1 MTCIISGLGSL
12 KHPLRLET
20 VLNNQWIEPG
30 STIWLRGG
38 IYDTAQY
45 NPLFMGTAEA
55 PITIR
60 SYPGET
66 AIIEGGIEDN
76 SENVIWRDLFF
87 RYYDWSSR
95 LSASEDR
102 PPPDIYYPQI
112 EFNGE
117 NTSVINCIF
126 DNVYH
131 VGWWRFCS
139 PGIYYGNIS
148 LAPGYVTPTSAHGP
162 GIYAQNV
169 GTLRYIKHNVFCYS
183 ARLNVHIYSG
193 TDALSN
199 MVTVENT
206 MWGHRDLGDP
216 EQRCESNEPSDNLQL
231 IGNCAYHETTTGLSI
246 GDDSNIVTNAVL
258 QNNISPSGIY
268 RGAFVTFT
276 TDEGNIEEPGTGT
289 ATRLWQ
295 NEYESTRA
303 LLTIFNWDADDYV
316 TVDVSDVYAPGS
328 IIQAWSIQAGLNSS
342 AVKQDTTL
350 LVVDGD
356 GNITIDMRAASHSVL
371 TPVGPDAWET
381 TKTFPEFACFQ
392 LDQV

>member
-1 MTCIISGLGSL
+1 MTIISGLGSL
-12 KHPLRLET
+12 KRPIKLET
-20 VLNNQWIEPG
+20 AITSAVIEPG
-30 STIWLRGG
+30 STVWLRGG
-38 IYDTAQY
+38 VYDATQY
-45 NPLFMGTAEA
+45 DPLFMGTAEA

-76 SENVIWRDLFF
+76 SENVIWRDLLF

-102 PPPDIYYPQI
+102 PPPDIYYPVI
-112 EFNGE
+112 SFNGE

-131 VGWWRFCS
+131 VGYWRFCS
-139 PGIYYGNIS
+139 PGTYYGNIS
-148 LAPGYVTPTSAHGP
+148 LATGYVTPTSAHGP
-162 GIYAQNV
+162 GIYTQNV
-169 GTLRYIKHNVFCYS
+169 GTLRTIKHNVFCHASRY
-183 ARLNVHIYSG
+183 NVHAYSG
-193 TDALSN
+193 TDQLQRMAL
-199 MVTVENT
+199 VENVT
-206 MWGHRDLGDP
+206 WGARVT
-216 EQRCESNEPSDNLQL
+216 EWITEANEPADDIQE
-231 IGNCAYHETTTGLSI
+231 IGNCVYSAGTGLKI
-246 GDDSNIVTNAVL
+246 GDINNIVTNAVL
-258 QNNISPSGIY
+258 QNNVSPGGIY
-268 RGAFVTFT
+268 RGAFVTFL
-276 TDEGNIEEPGTGT
+276 TDEGNIETPGTGT
-289 ATRLWQ
+289 LTRLWQ

-316 TVDVSDVYAPGS
+316 AVDVSDVYLPGS
-328 IIQAWSIQAGLNSS
+328 TVQAWSIQAGLNSS

-356 GNITIDMRAASHSVL
+356 GNLTIDMRADSHSVL